1 MSFQPV
7 ELQCRTNYSFLT
19 GASHP
24 HELVEQAITQGY
36 QALAIT
42 DECSLAGIVRAWQ
55 AIEDAQATLNLIV
68 GCQLTLDEEHYILLA
83 KNFAGYQQLC
93 QFISK
98 ARQSAD
104 KGQYAWRLDQLS
116 DVPDCALIWRPLQ
129 TCSTHWQTLLQ
140 LHPECYLGVG
150 LLRELGEQQHLEN
163 LQAFATAQGATLVAC
178 NDVHYHQRSRQALQ
192 DCLTAIRH
200 RSTLFEARPNLFCNS
215 ERHLRS
221 ARTLQA
227 LYPED
232 ILANTQALAA
242 RCQVDLTD
250 VRKAY
255 RYPGVALP
263 KGVSD
268 ADYLR
273 KLVEQGAK
281 IRFPEGITSQHQ
293 ALIEKELA
301 LISELEYE
309 KYFLTV
315 HDIVRFARSQGILC
329 QGRGSAANSIVCYCL
344 HITEVDPRRNSM
356 LVERFMSR
364 ARKEPPDIDIDF
376 DSRRREE
383 VIQYIYR
390 HYNRRHTAI
399 AATVITYRRKSA
411 IRDLAKVFDLDLN
424 RLEQVISRYGMRY
437 LGKDWLEQMLSDVGG
452 LSQQNMALFKH
463 LLVQLLGFPRHLS
476 QHVGG
481 FIISEQPL
489 DQLVP
494 IENASMP
501 ERTVIEW
508 DKDDLESIG
517 LMKVDV
523 LGLGMLGAIQ
533 KSFDMLGDITGKPFV
548 MQDIPS
554 DCPATWQMIQ
564 QANTVGVFQIE
575 SRAQMNMLPRLKPA
589 CFYDLVI
596 QVAIVRPGPIHGDMV
611 HPFLKRR
618 QGLEPIDY
626 PEEKLKP
633 VLERTLGIPIFQE
646 QLLHFAMVAAD
657 FSEAEA
663 NRLRKG
669 MASWKRTGHMLPLRD
684 QLKEKLAAKGY
695 DESYIARIDRQ
706 IEGFGEYGFPES
718 HAASFALLAWAS
730 CWLKQHHPGIFT
742 VALLNSQPMG
752 FYTPYQLIQA
762 AQHDGV
768 AVRAIHINHSQWQST
783 VEPDEDSS
791 GGLAIRLGMHQVRGL
806 HQERI
811 EALLRQ
817 RPQSGW
823 QSIDQLPAVLG
834 DQLAKLAAANALSG
848 LGEHRHADYWQ
859 TLAISEHQ
867 DLLDQYLPSTH
878 DAVLPKE
885 NRLQSLQQDLK
896 STGIA
901 VHDHPAAY
909 LRSEHAFLAQ
919 LPTLDSL
926 ANFPHK
932 QSVKLF
938 GLVTVRQ
945 RPGTAAG
952 VTFVTIED
960 QTGVANLVVWEQ
972 TAHEYLAVLT
982 QAKMLM
988 VDGRIDRD
996 PNSQV
1001 THVIVNRLQRIDNL
1015 LQIQVSSHDFH

>member
-1 MSFQPV
+1 MSSLV

-24 HELVEQAITQGY
+24 QELVQQALKLGY

-55 AIEDAQATLNLIV
+55 AIQDAQASLNLII
-68 GCQLTLDEEHYILLA
+68 GCQLVLAEQVYVVLA
-83 KNFAGYQQLC
+83 KNFSGYQQLC
-93 QFISK
+93 RFISK
-98 ARQSAD
+98 ARQHGE
-104 KGQYAWRLDQLS
+104 KGQYVWQLEQLS
-116 DVPDCALIWRPLQ
+116 DLPDCALIWKAVTPDEQ
-129 TCSTHWQTLLQ
+129 HWRRLTQ
-140 LHPECYLGVG
+140 LHPNCYLGIG
-150 LLRELGEQQHLEN
+150 LLREPGEQVLFSQLQRFAQQHN
-163 LQAFATAQGATLVAC
+163 AILVAC

-200 RSTLFEARPNLFCNS
+200 RCSLFEARGFLFSNS
-215 ERHLRS
+215 ERHLRC
-221 ARTLQA
+221 ARTLES
-227 LYPED
+227 LYPSS
-232 ILANTQALAA
+232 ILQATATLAGA
-242 RCQVDLTD
+242 CQVDLTA
-250 VRKAY
+250 VRRAY
-255 RYPGVALP
+255 RYPGVPLP
-263 KGVSD
+263 KGLSD
-268 ADYLR
+268 GDYLR
-273 KLVEQGAK
+273 QLVEQGAK
-281 IRFPEGITSQHQ
+281 VRFPEGIRSEHQ
-293 ALIEKELA
+293 ALIDKELA

-344 HITEVDPRRNSM
+344 HITEVDPRRNNM

-376 DSRRREE
+376 DSKRREE

-390 HYNRRHTAI
+390 KYNRRHTAI

-411 IRDLAKVFDLDLN
+411 LRDLAKVFDLDLN

-437 LGKDWLEQMLSDVGG
+437 LGSDWLDHMLRDVGG
-452 LSQQNMALFKH
+452 LSQQNMALFKD

-481 FIISEQPL
+481 FIISQQPL

-494 IENASMP
+494 IENAAMP
-501 ERTVIEW
+501 DRTVIEW

-533 KSFDMLGDITGKPFV
+533 QSLNMLTAIEGRPFV

-575 SRAQMNMLPRLKPA
+575 SRAQMNMLPRLKPK

-596 QVAIVRPGPIHGDMV
+596 QIAIVRPGPIHGDMV

-618 QGLEPIDY
+618 QGLEPVEY

-669 MASWKRTGHMLPLRD
+669 MASWKKTGHMQPLRE

-695 DESYIARIDRQ
+695 DETYIARIDRQ

-730 CWLKQHHPGIFT
+730 CWLKQHHPAIFT

-762 AQHDGV
+762 AQQTGV
-768 AVRAIHINHSQWQST
+768 EVRPVHINESQWLST
-783 VEPDEDSS
+783 IEADDNSP
-791 GGLAIRLGMHQVRGL
+791 GGYAIRLGMQQVRGL
-806 HQERI
+806 HEARI
-811 EALLRQ
+811 AALLRQ
-817 RPQSGW
+817 RPAQGW
-823 QSIDQLPAVLG
+823 PSIDQLPAVMG
-834 DQLAKLAAANALSG
+834 DQLEKLAAANALSG
-848 LGEHRHADYWQ
+848 LGEHRHGDYWQ
-859 TLAISEHQ
+859 TLAIAEHQ
-867 DLLDQYLPSTH
+867 DLLDQYLPSTQ
-878 DAVLPKE
+878 DAKLPKE

-919 LPTLDSL
+919 LPTLDRL
-926 ANFPHK
+926 PRFGHK
-932 QSVKLF
+932 QPVKLF

-960 QTGVANLVVWEQ
+960 ATGVANLVVWER

-996 PNSQV
+996 PSSQV

>member
-1 MSFQPV
+1 MTELV

-24 HELVEQAITQGY
+24 DELVNQAIKLGY
-36 QALAIT
+36 HSLAIT

-55 AIEDAQATLNLIV
+55 AVQDAQAQLNLII
-68 GCQLTLDEEHYILLA
+68 GCQLVLAEQSYILLA

-93 QFISK
+93 RFISK
-98 ARQSAD
+98 ARQLGE
-104 KGQYAWRLDQLS
+104 KGSYTWQLDQLS
-116 DVPDCALIWRPLQ
+116 DLPNCALIWRPTAVSLA
-129 TCSTHWQTLLQ
+129 HWQQLNA
-140 LHPECYLGVG
+140 LHPECYLGIS
-150 LLRELGEQQHLEN
+150 LLRTPGEQAH
-163 LQAFATAQGATLVAC
+163 LQALQHFAHQQGATLVAC
-178 NDVHYHQRSRQALQ
+178 NDVHYHHRSRQPLQ

-200 RSTLFEARPNLFCNS
+200 RCSLFEARPYLFSNS

-221 ARTLQA
+221 ARTLAA
-227 LYPED
+227 LYPES
-232 ILANTQALAA
+232 ILQATTALAKS
-242 RCQVDLTD
+242 CQVDLTD
-250 VRKAY
+250 VRRAY

-263 KGVSD
+263 KNMSD
-268 ADYLR
+268 GDYLR
-273 KLVEQGAK
+273 HLVEQGAK
-281 IRFPEGITSQHQ
+281 IRFPEGIRSEHQ

-315 HDIVRFARSQGILC
+315 HDIVRYARSQGILC

-344 HITEVDPRRNSM
+344 HITEVDPRRNNL

-376 DSRRREE
+376 DSKRREE

-390 HYNRRHTAI
+390 KYNRRHTAI

-437 LGKDWLEQMLSDVGG
+437 LGKDWLDQMLSDVGG
-452 LSQQNMALFKH
+452 LSQQNMALFKS

-489 DQLVP
+489 DELVP
-494 IENASMP
+494 IENAAMP
-501 ERTVIEW
+501 DRTVIEW

-533 KSFDMLGDITGKPFV
+533 KSFDLLGQIHGKPFV
-548 MQDIPS
+548 MQDIPAN
-554 DCPATWQMIQ
+554 CELTWQMIQ

-589 CFYDLVI
+589 CFYDLVVQI
-596 QVAIVRPGPIHGDMV
+596 AIVRPGPIHGDMV
-611 HPFLKRR
+611 HPYLKRR
-618 QGLEPIDY
+618 QGLEPVDY

-669 MASWKRTGHMLPLRD
+669 MASWKRTGHMLPLRE

-730 CWLKQHHPGIFT
+730 CWLKQHHPAIFT

-768 AVRAIHINHSQWQST
+768 EVRPVHINHSQWQST
-783 VEPDEDSS
+783 IEADEGST
-791 GGLAIRLGMHQVRGL
+791 GGYAIRLGMQQVRGL
-806 HQERI
+806 HEARI

-817 RPQSGW
+817 RPKQGW
-823 QSIDQLPAVLG
+823 QSIDQLPAVMG
-834 DQLAKLAAANALSG
+834 DQLERLAAANALSG
-848 LGEHRHADYWQ
+848 LGQHRHGDYWQ
-859 TLAISEHQ
+859 TLAIGEHQ

-878 DAVLPKE
+878 DAQLPQE

-901 VHDHPAAY
+901 VNDHPASY
-909 LRSEHAFLAQ
+909 LRSEHKFLAQ
-919 LPTLDSL
+919 LPTLDRLPSF
-926 ANFPHK
+926 AHK
-932 QSVKLF
+932 QAVKLF

-960 QTGVANLVVWEQ
+960 ATGVANLVVWER

-982 QAKMLM
+982 QAKMLL
-988 VDGRIDRD
+988 VDGRVDRD

-1001 THVIVNRLQRIDNL
+1001 THVIVERLQRIDNL